1 MLLARCRKVADEISK
16 KLQES
21 KLVGRTLVLHLKTV
35 NFEVKAKSIKLDWYT
50 NSFEEISEAAQ
61 QLLKQELPLE
71 LRKIGISV
79 GSLKPMD
86 DPEVIAQQE
95 ARKISQQ

>member
-1 MLLARCRKVADEISK
+1 MADEVSK

-21 KLVGRTLVLHLKTV
+21 KLVGRTVVLQLKTV
-35 NFEVKAKSIKLDWYT
+35 NFELKAKSTKLDFYT
-50 NSFEEISEAAQ
+50 NSFDDISEAAQ

-79 GSLKPMD
+79 GSLKSID

-95 ARKISQQ
+95 ARKSTQQ